1 MTPGLACALCYALGA
16 LTAIDVLVPLWM
28 WLDEK
33 RRERRRWVC
42 KGWISELPEG

>member
-33 RRERRRWVC
+33 RRERWQSR
-42 KGWISELPEG
+42 GYISGLMRD